1 MSTTTNTPA
10 GSPPAAGRYTF
21 DNATPEAANQ
31 VRLLAE
37 ILDDH
42 STSVLARLDPEP
54 GWRCLDLGSGAGS
67 VATWLASRV
76 SPTGRVTAIDT
87 DPRHIPTHDLVH
99 IRQGDATE
107 LDLGDKEYDLIH
119 ARLLTMHLEQRRTLL
134 GRMTRA
140 LKPGG
145 LLVLSE
151 WDCTNTD
158 TMLLRGT
165 AEAAQA
171 FAAFQEKLLAL
182 AVTNGASLNWA
193 REVPLAMHHAGLIDI
208 ESEVHSRL
216 WAGGEA
222 GCLLHASNSRQM
234 ESALLAAGM
243 TTAYLTTLRR
253 AMSDP
258 ATLTWMYPMVTTV
271 GRRAEN

>member
-1 MSTTTNTPA
+1 MSTTTNSPA
-10 GSPPAAGRYTF
+10 GSPPVAGRYTF
-21 DNATPEAANQ
+21 DNASPEAANQ

-37 ILDDH
+37 ILDEHTTD
-42 STSVLARLDPEP
+42 VLGRLNVKP
-54 GWRCLDLGSGAGS
+54 GWRCLDLGSGAGT

-87 DPRHIPTHDLVH
+87 DPRHIPTHDLLD
-99 IRQGDATE
+99 IRQGDATQ
-107 LDLGDKEYDLIH
+107 LDLGEKEYHLIH
-119 ARLLTMHLEQRRTLL
+119 ARLLTMHLEERRKLL
-134 GRMTRA
+134 GRMRRA

-165 AEAAQA
+165 AEAAEA

-182 AVTNGASLNWA
+182 AVANGASLNWA
-193 REVPLAMHHAGLIDI
+193 REVPLAMHNTGLVDI

-234 ESALLAAGM
+234 ESALLAAGL
-243 TTAYLTTLRR
+243 TPRHLTALRR
-253 AMSDP
+253 AMGEP